1 MGCGRRQAGASA
13 ADLLEQRHHGGQA
26 LDVLDLVP
34 VCVVNAPELSQQAQ
48 QLCVQKPLEEVVGS
62 PGKEENKVAESLILR
77 SCSPELPSVRLGLNA
92 TENHAL
98 V

>member
-1 MGCGRRQAGASA
+1 M
-13 ADLLEQRHHGGQA
+13 
-26 LDVLDLVP
+26 LDLVP